1 MLLRV
6 VNPDYMMFIC
16 PLLVMIRLGLAVGS
30 GSPLVFYCFPSFNKQ
45 PMEDTSRPCKYTA
58 HQNFTPDLASND
70 SCPIFYYDFPIPE
83 FLPYSSVG
91 ILLLGRSLLFS
102 LMGINSWIPTFQ
114 WFVILYCPLLFGG
127 SNHDRFRQWEP
138 IQADSCVILTC
149 PYHF

>member
-6 VNPDYMMFIC
+6 VNPDYMMFSC
-16 PLLVMIRLGLAVGS
+16 PLLVTIRLGLAVGS

-91 ILLLGRSLLFS
+91 ILLSGRSFFFLLWV
-102 LMGINSWIPTFQ
+102 LTPGLQ
-114 WFVILYCPLLFGG
+114 LFNG
-127 SNHDRFRQWEP
+127 
-138 IQADSCVILTC
+138 L
-149 PYHF
+149 